1 MIRAAC
7 DVLVIGG
14 GPAGIAAASRAAELG
29 ARTLLVDE
37 GLAPGGQIW
46 RASRGGQQGGAAR
59 RWVERL
65 ARSGAAI
72 RSSTSVVDIDSVND
86 RFRVVADAQ
95 GDVVSIDA
103 GAVVLATGAR
113 ELFLPF
119 PGWTLPNVFGV
130 GGGQALMKA
139 GMPVRGKRVVVAGT
153 GPLVLAVAASF
164 ASHGARVRVVA
175 EQAPLSRVAR
185 FAASL
190 WRAPGRAGQALAL
203 RARLGAAR
211 YLTGTWIARADG
223 ASRVE
228 SVTLTDGRASRTIE
242 CDILCSAFGL
252 LPNVELARFA
262 GCAVGIDGVQVDD
275 GQATSVAG
283 ISCVGE
289 PTGIGGVD
297 LSLVEG
303 EIGGAAAAGGSP
315 SRRVVAKR
323 ARLRREAKL
332 LADTFALRPELRA
345 LTNDD
350 TIACRCEDVR
360 FGELDRSWTF
370 RQAKLYT
377 RIGMGPC
384 QGRICAAAL
393 ECLWGE
399 GWAREAPR
407 LPIQP
412 ARVAALLGAAD
423 DLTLNTEL

>member
-1 MIRAAC
+1 MIHATC

-46 RASRGGQQGGAAR
+46 RASHGGRQSASAR
-59 RWVERL
+59 RWVDRL

-72 RSSTSVVDIDSVND
+72 RSSTSVVDIEPVDD
-86 RFRVVADAQ
+86 RFHVVADAQ
-95 GDVVSIDA
+95 GDVISIDA

-130 GGGQALMKA
+130 GGGQALMKS
-139 GMPVRGKRVVVAGT
+139 GMSVRGKRVVVAGA
-153 GPLVLAVAASF
+153 GPLVLAVAAAF

-175 EQAPLSRVAR
+175 EQAPFQRVAR

-190 WRAPGRAGQALAL
+190 WRSPSRAGQALSL
-203 RARLGAAR
+203 RARLGAAPR

-228 SVTLTDGRASRTIE
+228 SVTLTDGRTSRMIE
-242 CDILCSAFGL
+242 CDILCAAFGL

-262 GCAVGIDGVQVDD
+262 GCAIGTDGVQVNDE
-275 GQATSVAG
+275 QATSVGG
-283 ISCVGE
+283 IFCVGE

-303 EIGGAAAAGGSP
+303 EIGGTAAAGGSP
-315 SRRVVAKR
+315 SRRLVATR

-332 LADTFALRPELRA
+332 LAETFALRPEL
-345 LTNDD
+345 LTLATDD

-393 ECLWGE
+393 ECVWGT
-399 GWAREAPR
+399 GWPREVPR

-423 DLTLNTEL
+423 GAGLT

>member
-1 MIRAAC
+1 MIRATC

-37 GLAPGGQIW
+37 GLALGGQIW
-46 RASRGGQQGGAAR
+46 RASGARRVGAAG
-59 RWVERL
+59 RWVDRL
-65 ARSGAAI
+65 SRSGAAI
-72 RSSTSVVDIDSVND
+72 RSSTSVVDIEPAGD
-86 RFRVVADAQ
+86 RFRVAADAQ
-95 GDVVSIDA
+95 GEVISIDA

-113 ELFLPF
+113 ELLLPF

-130 GGGQALMKA
+130 GGGQALMKS

-175 EQAPLSRVAR
+175 EQAPLPRVTR

-190 WRAPGRAGQALAL
+190 WRTPSRAGQALAL
-203 RARLGAAR
+203 RASLGAAR
-211 YLTGTWIARADG
+211 YLTGTWIARAG
-223 ASRVE
+223 GVSRVE
-228 SVTLTDGRASRTIE
+228 SVTLTDGRASRAIE
-242 CDILCSAFGL
+242 CDILCAALGL

-262 GCAVGIDGVQVDD
+262 GCAIGADGVRVDD
-275 GQATSVAG
+275 EHATSVAG
-283 ISCVGE
+283 IFCAGE

-297 LSLVEG
+297 LSLIEG
-303 EIGGAAAAGGSP
+303 EIAGTASAGGSP
-315 SRRVVAKR
+315 SRRLVATR
-323 ARLRREAKL
+323 ARLRGEAKL
-332 LADTFALRPELRA
+332 LAETFALRPELLA
-345 LTNDD
+345 LANDD

-393 ECLWGE
+393 ECLWG
-399 GWAREAPR
+399 WPREVPR
-407 LPIQP
+407 PPIQP
-412 ARVAALLGAAD
+412 ARVAAILGAAD
-423 DLTLNTEL
+423 DASLT